1 MKKLLNTLYVTTEN
15 TYLALD
21 GENVVI
27 QSDGNTLGRLPLH
40 MIDGIMAFGY
50 IGASPALMGKCAEMN
65 KSLVFLKPSGRF
77 LAKVTGKSYGNIL
90 LRREQYRICDNE
102 ERSLTIAKNIISA
115 KIANCNTVLS
125 RAVRDH
131 AMRIDTDK
139 FAQVGGV
146 LQSGKVKSYHA
157 QSADSL
163 RGIEGECANLYF
175 SVFDAMILQQ
185 KDDFFYHARSRR
197 PPMDN
202 VNAMLSFSYSLLT
215 SMCVSAL
222 EAVGLDAYAGV
233 YHTERPGR
241 CSLALDM
248 LEEFRACFAD
258 RFVLTTINKRSICG
272 KDFVEKESGGIL
284 LTDDGR
290 KKFLSLWQQKKQ
302 EEIMHP
308 FLQEK
313 VEWGLLPYV
322 QAMLLAKYVR
332 GDIDEYPP
340 FIWR

>member
-27 QSDGNTLGRLPLH
+27 QNDGSTLGRFPLH

-77 LAKVTGKSYGNIL
+77 LAKVTGKSHGNIL

-115 KIANCNTVLS
+115 KLSNCNTVIS
-125 RAVRDH
+125 RAVRDYS
-131 AMRIDTDK
+131 MRIDTDQ
-139 FAQVGGV
+139 FAQVAAA
-146 LQSGKVKSYHA
+146 LQSGKVKAYHT
-157 QSADSL
+157 QSADQL
-163 RGIEGECANLYF
+163 RGLEGECASLYF

-185 KDDFFYHARSRR
+185 KDDFFYKGRSRR

-241 CSLALDM
+241 CSLALDI
-248 LEEFRACFAD
+248 LEEFRAPFAD
-258 RFVLTTINKRSICG
+258 RFVLTSINKRSIG
-272 KDFVEKESGGIL
+272 AKDFIEKESSGVL
-284 LTDDGR
+284 LTEEGI
-290 KKFLSLWQQKKQ
+290 KKVLSLWQQKKK

-322 QAMLLAKYVR
+322 QAMLLAKYIR

>member
-1 MKKLLNTLYVTTEN
+1 MKKLLNTMYITTEN
-15 TYLALD
+15 AYLALD
-21 GENVVI
+21 GENVVV

-50 IGASPALMGKCAEMN
+50 VGASPALMGKCAEMN

-90 LRREQYRICDNE
+90 LRREQYRVCDDP
-102 ERSLTIAKNIISA
+102 ERSLAIAKNIISA
-115 KIANCNTVLS
+115 KLANCGAVLS

-131 AMRIDTDK
+131 ALRIDTEK
-139 FAQVGGV
+139 FAQIGAA
-146 LQSGKVKSYHA
+146 LQNGKVNAYRA
-157 QSADSL
+157 PGADTL
-163 RGIEGECANLYF
+163 RGLEGECASLYF

-185 KDDFFYHARSRR
+185 KEDFFYQGRSRR

-222 EAVGLDAYAGV
+222 ESVGLDAYAGV

-241 CSLALDM
+241 CSLALD
-248 LEEFRACFAD
+248 LVEEFRAPFAD
-258 RFVLTTINKRSICG
+258 RFVLTSINKKSICG
-272 KDFVEKESGGIL
+272 RDFVEKESGGIL
-284 LTDDGR
+284 LTEDGR
-290 KKFLSLWQQKKQ
+290 KKFLSLWQQKKK
-302 EEIMHP
+302 EEIVHP

-322 QAMLLAKYVR
+322 QAMLLAKYIR
-332 GDIDEYPP
+332 GDIDEYSP
-340 FIWR
+340 FVWR

>member
-15 TYLALD
+15 ANLALD
-21 GENVVI
+21 GENVVNKN
-27 QSDGNTLGRLPLH
+27 DGNTLGRLPLH

-90 LRREQYRICDNE
+90 LRRAQYRICDDKE
-102 ERSLTIAKNIISA
+102 HSLAIAKNIISA
-115 KIANCNTVLS
+115 KLSNCNAVLS
-125 RAVRDH
+125 RAIRDH
-131 AMRIDTDK
+131 AMRIDTEK
-139 FAQVGGV
+139 FAQVCAT
-146 LQSGKVKSYHA
+146 LQSGKVKAYHA
-157 QSADSL
+157 QSADTL
-163 RGIEGECANLYF
+163 RGLEGECASLYF

-185 KDDFFYHARSRR
+185 KDDFFYKERSRR
-197 PPMDN
+197 PPRDN

-222 EAVGLDAYAGV
+222 EAAGLDAYAGF

-248 LEEFRACFAD
+248 LEEFRAPFAD

-272 KDFVEKESGGIL
+272 KIL
-284 LTDDGR
+284 L
-290 KKFLSLWQQKKQ
+290 KKKAAGSC
-302 EEIMHP
+302 
-308 FLQEK
+308 
-313 VEWGLLPYV
+313 
-322 QAMLLAKYVR
+322 
-332 GDIDEYPP
+332 
-340 FIWR
+340 

>member
-1 MKKLLNTLYVTTEN
+1 MKKLSNTLYITTEN
-15 TYLALD
+15 AYLALD
-21 GENVVI
+21 GENVVV

-50 IGASPALMGKCAEMN
+50 VGASPALMGKCAEMN

-90 LRREQYRICDNE
+90 LRREQYRVCDDP
-102 ERSLTIAKNIISA
+102 ERSLAIAKNIISA
-115 KIANCNTVLS
+115 KLANCGAVLS

-131 AMRIDTDK
+131 ALRIDTEK
-139 FAQVGGV
+139 FAQIGAA
-146 LQSGKVKSYHA
+146 LQNGKVNAYRA
-157 QSADSL
+157 PGADTL
-163 RGIEGECANLYF
+163 RGLEGECASLYF

-185 KDDFFYHARSRR
+185 KEDFFYQGRSRR

-202 VNAMLSFSYSLLT
+202 VNAMLSLSYSLLT

-222 EAVGLDAYAGV
+222 ESVGLDAYAGV

-241 CSLALDM
+241 CSLALD
-248 LEEFRACFAD
+248 LVEEFRAPFAD
-258 RFVLTTINKRSICG
+258 RFVLTSINKKSICG
-272 KDFVEKESGGIL
+272 RDFVEKESGGIL
-284 LTDDGR
+284 LTEDGR
-290 KKFLSLWQQKKQ
+290 KKFLSLWQQKKK
-302 EEIMHP
+302 EEIVHP

-322 QAMLLAKYVR
+322 QAMLLAKYIR

-340 FIWR
+340 FVWR

>member
-15 TYLALD
+15 AYLALD

-27 QSDGNTLGRLPLH
+27 QSDGNTLGQLPLH
-40 MIDGIMAFGY
+40 MIDGIMSFGY
-50 IGASPALMGKCAEMN
+50 TGASPALMGKCAEMN

-90 LRREQYRICDNE
+90 LRREQYHICDNE
-102 ERSLTIAKNIISA
+102 ERSLAITKNIVSA
-115 KIANCNTVLS
+115 KLSNCNAVLS
-125 RAVRDH
+125 RALRDH
-131 AMRIDTDK
+131 SMRIDTDK
-139 FAQVGGV
+139 FAQVAAA
-146 LQSGKVKSYHA
+146 LQNGKVNAYRT

-163 RGIEGECANLYF
+163 RGLEGECASLYF
-175 SVFDAMILQQ
+175 SLFDAMILQQ
-185 KDDFFYHARSRR
+185 KDDFFYKGRSRR
-197 PPMDN
+197 PPMDK

-222 EAVGLDAYAGV
+222 EAVGLDAYAGI

-241 CSLALDM
+241 CSLALDV
-248 LEEFRACFAD
+248 LEEFRAPFAD
-258 RFVLTTINKRSICG
+258 RFVLTAINKRIICG
-272 KDFVEKESGGIL
+272 KDFIEKESGGIL
-284 LTDDGR
+284 LTEEGR
-290 KKFLSLWQQKKQ
+290 KKFLSLWQQKKK
-302 EEIMHP
+302 EEIIHP

-322 QAMLLAKYVR
+322 QAMLLAKCIR

>member
-15 TYLALD
+15 AYLSLD

-27 QSDGNTLGRLPLH
+27 QSDGNTLGRMPLH

-50 IGASPALMGKCAEMN
+50 LGASPALMGKCAEMN
-65 KSLVFLKPSGRF
+65 KSLVFLRPSGRF

-90 LRREQYRICDNE
+90 LRRAQYRICDDE
-102 ERSLTIAKNIISA
+102 GRSLGIAKNIISA
-115 KIANCNTVLS
+115 KLSNCNAVLS

-131 AMRIDTDK
+131 ALRIDTDK
-139 FAQVGGV
+139 FIQICGL
-146 LQSGKVKSYHA
+146 LQSGKVNAFHT

-163 RGIEGECANLYF
+163 RGLEGECANLYF

-185 KDDFFYHARSRR
+185 KDDFFYSGRSRR

-202 VNAMLSFSYSLLT
+202 VNAMLSFAYSLLT

-241 CSLALDM
+241 CSLALDL
-248 LEEFRACFAD
+248 LEEFRAAFAD
-258 RFVLTTINKRSICG
+258 RFVLTAINKKSICG
-272 KDFVEKESGGIL
+272 KDFIEKESGGIL
-284 LTDDGR
+284 LTEDGR
-290 KKFLSLWQQKKQ
+290 KKFLSLWQQKKK

-322 QAMLLAKYVR
+322 QAMLLAKYIR

>member
-1 MKKLLNTLYVTTEN
+1 MKKLLNTLYITTEN
-15 TYLALD
+15 AYLALD
-21 GENVVI
+21 GENVVV
-27 QSDGNTLGRLPLH
+27 QSDGNTIGRLPLH
-40 MIDGIMAFGY
+40 MIDGIMVFGY
-50 IGASPALMGKCAEMN
+50 IGASPALMGKCADMN

-90 LRREQYRICDNE
+90 LRREQYRVCDDSV
-102 ERSLTIAKNIISA
+102 RSLAIAKNIISA
-115 KIANCNTVLS
+115 KLANSSAVIS

-131 AMRIDTDK
+131 AMRIDTEK
-139 FAQVGGV
+139 FAQVGEA
-146 LQSGKVKSYHA
+146 LQNGKVNAYHA
-157 QSADSL
+157 LSADSL
-163 RGIEGECANLYF
+163 RGIEGECASLYF
-175 SVFDAMILQQ
+175 SVFDDMILQQ
-185 KDDFFYHARSRR
+185 KEDFHYNGRSRR

-241 CSLALDM
+241 CSLALDL
-248 LEEFRACFAD
+248 LEEFRSPFAD
-258 RFVLTTINKRSICG
+258 RFVLTSINKKSICG
-272 KDFVEKESGGIL
+272 KDFIQKENGGIL
-284 LTDDGR
+284 LTDEGR
-290 KKFLSLWQQKKQ
+290 KKFLSLWQQKKK
-302 EEIMHP
+302 EEIIHP

-322 QAMLLAKYVR
+322 QAMLLAKYIR

-340 FIWR
+340 FLWR

>member
-1 MKKLLNTLYVTTEN
+1 LKKLLNTLYVTTEN
-15 TYLALD
+15 AYLALD

-27 QSDGNTLGRLPLH
+27 QCDGDTLGRLPLH
-40 MIDGIMAFGY
+40 VIDGIMAFGY
-50 IGASPALMGKCAEMN
+50 LGASTALMGKCAEMN

-90 LRREQYRICDNE
+90 LRREQYRICDDPAH
-102 ERSLTIAKNIISA
+102 SLAIAKNIISA
-115 KIANCNTVLS
+115 KLSNCNAVLS

-131 AMRIDTDK
+131 ALRINTAK
-139 FAQVGGV
+139 FTQIGTA
-146 LQSGKVKSYHA
+146 LQNGKVNAYHA

-163 RGIEGECANLYF
+163 RGLEGECASLYF
-175 SVFDAMILQQ
+175 SAFDDMILQQ
-185 KDDFFYHARSRR
+185 KDDFCYKGRSRR

-222 EAVGLDAYAGV
+222 EAVGLDAYAGI

-248 LEEFRACFAD
+248 LEEFRAPFAD
-258 RFVLTTINKRSICG
+258 RFVLTCINKKSICG
-272 KDFVEKESGGIL
+272 KDFMKKESGGIL
-284 LTDDGR
+284 LTEDGR
-290 KKFLSLWQQKKQ
+290 KKILSLWQQKKK

-322 QAMLLAKYVR
+322 QAMLLAKYIR
-332 GDIDEYPP
+332 EDLDEYPP

>member
-15 TYLALD
+15 AYLTLD

-90 LRREQYRICDNE
+90 LRRAQYRICDNE
-102 ERSLTIAKNIISA
+102 EGSLTIAKNIISA
-115 KIANCNTVLS
+115 KLANCNTVLS
-125 RAVRDH
+125 RAARDH
-131 AMRIDTDK
+131 AMRIDTGK
-139 FAQVGGV
+139 FAQVGEA
-146 LQSGKVKSYHA
+146 LQSGKVKAYHA

-163 RGIEGECANLYF
+163 RGIEGECASLYF
-175 SVFDAMILQQ
+175 SVFDDMILQK
-185 KDDFFYHARSRR
+185 KDDFYYHARSRR

-222 EAVGLDAYAGV
+222 ESVGLDAYAGV
-233 YHTERPGR
+233 FHTERPGR

-248 LEEFRACFAD
+248 VEEFRAPFAD
-258 RFVLTTINKRSICG
+258 RFVLTAINKKSICG

-284 LTDDGR
+284 LTEDGR
-290 KKFLSLWQQKKQ
+290 KKFLSLWQQKKN

>member
-15 TYLALD
+15 AYLALD

-40 MIDGIMAFGY
+40 MLDGIMVFGY
-50 IGASPALMGKCAEMN
+50 IGASPALMGKCADLN

-90 LRREQYRICDNE
+90 LRRQQYRLCDHP
-102 ERSLTIAKNIISA
+102 ERSLVIAKNMISA
-115 KIANCNTVLS
+115 KLANSSAVLS

-131 AMRIDTDK
+131 ALRIDTEK
-139 FAQVGGV
+139 FAQSIAA
-146 LQSGKVKSYHA
+146 LQSGKVNAYHA
-157 QSADSL
+157 PNADSL
-163 RGIEGECANLYF
+163 RGLEGECASLYF
-175 SVFDAMILQQ
+175 SVFDDMILQQ
-185 KDDFFYHARSRR
+185 KDDFFYQGRSRR

-215 SMCVSAL
+215 SLCVSAL

-241 CSLALDM
+241 CSLALD
-248 LEEFRACFAD
+248 LVEEFRAPFAD
-258 RFVLTTINKRSICG
+258 RFVLTSINKKSVCD
-272 KDFVEKESGGIL
+272 KDFLEKENGGIL
-284 LTDDGR
+284 MTEEGR
-290 KKFLSLWQQKKQ
+290 KKFLSLWQQKKK
-302 EEIMHP
+302 EEIVHP

-322 QAMLLAKYVR
+322 QAMLLAKYIR
-332 GDIDEYPP
+332 GDLDEYPP
-340 FIWR
+340 FLWR